1 MGAENFNFAPKF
13 PLIGGLL
20 AQILYFVWTKIF
32 PQENFAIR
40 LKLFFR
46 GAATTPLLL
55 ISQEITLVS
64 AEN

>member
-13 PLIGGLL
+13 PLIGGLFSPN
-20 AQILYFVWTKIF
+20 FVWTKIF